1 MLLEATL
8 QKLIKIGTL
17 SVKFPDG
24 SSRSFGTGQEPL
36 AAIVIR
42 TERAKRRLLLNPA
55 LALGELYVDGE
66 IEPGPR
72 GLFQTLDFLAM
83 NAMDGGSH
91 PMDKL
96 MEKVRWFRR
105 KLDQLNYA
113 ARSKRNV
120 AHHYDLDG
128 RLYSLMLDTDR
139 QYSCGYFPDG
149 DETLEQAQLKK
160 KRHIASKLRLDRP
173 GLDVLDIGCGWGGMA
188 LYLAREFGARVT
200 GLTLS
205 EEQLKEARI
214 RAKEAQLEKV
224 VTFELMDYR
233 NWTKQV
239 DRVVSVG
246 MFEHVG
252 VNHFRTY
259 FDKIKSIL
267 TDDGV
272 ALIHSIGRADGP
284 GSTNPWVA
292 KYIFPGGYSPA
303 ISEVMSVVE
312 KSGLWVTD
320 IEVLRLHYAKT
331 LEQWHHR
338 FADNRGKLAK
348 LYDERFCRMFE
359 FYLIGS
365 ELAFRR
371 MGHMN
376 WQLQLTKNV
385 STLPLARDY
394 MFDAERTFAAKSTM
408 AEDLTAVGWDRQREM
423 S

>member
-17 SVKFPDG
+17 TVRFPDG
-24 SSRSFGTGQEPL
+24 GSQTFGTGREPH

-55 LALGELYVDGE
+55 LALGELYMNGE

-72 GLFQTLDFLAM
+72 GLFQMLDFLAM
-83 NAMDGGSH
+83 NSMEGGSH
-91 PMDKL
+91 T

-105 KLDQLNYA
+105 KFDQLNYA

-128 RLYSLMLDTDR
+128 RLYSLMLDEDR
-139 QYSCGYFPDG
+139 HYSCAYFPEG
-149 DETLEQAQLKK
+149 DETLEEAQLKK

-173 GLDVLDIGCGWGGMA
+173 GLEALDIGCGWGGMA

-205 EEQLKEARI
+205 EEQLKEARS
-214 RAKEAQLEKV
+214 RAREPQLEHM

-267 TDDGV
+267 IDDGV
-272 ALIHSIGRADGP
+272 ALILPSAARMVPAAPIRGSPSTSFRADIPRRSPRSCPSSRNRASGP
-284 GSTNPWVA
+284 RISRCSVCTTPGRWSSGIIGLPTTGASSPSSMTSVSAGCSNST
-292 KYIFPGGYSPA
+292 S
-303 ISEVMSVVE
+303 
-312 KSGLWVTD
+312 SGPSW
-320 IEVLRLHYAKT
+320 RSA
-331 LEQWHHR
+331 
-338 FADNRGKLAK
+338 
-348 LYDERFCRMFE
+348 
-359 FYLIGS
+359 
-365 ELAFRR
+365 
-371 MGHMN
+371 
-376 WQLQLTKNV
+376 
-385 STLPLARDY
+385 
-394 MFDAERTFAAKSTM
+394 
-408 AEDLTAVGWDRQREM
+408 GWGT
-423 S
+423 